1 MVTLI
6 VMDGLGY
13 NENPYGNAVASAGL
27 EHLDKLKAIYP
38 FTTLACSG
46 EEVGLEK
53 GQMGGS
59 EVGHLNIGAGKIVYQ
74 DLTKINKSIDSGQFF
89 NNKAFIDAINHIKK
103 TGGKLHLMGLL
114 SEGGIHSSLKHLKA
128 LIDLAHRNEVKD
140 VCIHAFT
147 DGRDTL
153 KNSGL
158 SFAKQIQDYA
168 KDRAKI
174 VSIIGRVYAMDREK
188 RFERVQK
195 AYNALV
201 LGQAQNY
208 YMDLNQAFEE
218 SYKNGVFDE
227 FIEPTIIGKPQ
238 KIQSGDS
245 VIFFNFRADRAREL
259 TQAIA
264 EQNLDEMELAKI
276 NNLFFVCMTE
286 YNKDFKNVKIAFE
299 PEVITNNLAKIL
311 ADNNLK
317 QFHISETTKYAH
329 VTFFLNGGIE
339 KAYEGEDRVLIE
351 SENVKDFSLTP
362 NMKAVEITE
371 RTLQALALNKYDFI
385 VVNLSNA
392 DMVGHTGNF
401 KATEQAVK
409 IVDKCAYLI
418 ALSTLAV
425 GGDAIITA
433 DHGNADYMLDEG
445 GNAITS
451 HSMSPVP
458 LYLVSNKY
466 KDVKLLK
473 SGALC
478 NIAPTVLKLLNLDIP
493 ADMEKPLF

>member
-6 VMDGLGY
+6 IMDGFGY
-13 NENPYGNAVASAGL
+13 SEVEHGNAILSAGTPY
-27 EHLDKLKAIYP
+27 LDKLKEMYP

-46 EEVGLEK
+46 EAVGLES

-59 EVGHLNIGAGKIVYQ
+59 EVGHLNIGAGRVVYQ
-74 DLTKINKSIDSGQFF
+74 DLTKINNQIKSGQFF
-89 NNKAFIDAINHIKK
+89 ENEAFLKAVNHVKK

-114 SEGGIHSSLKHLKA
+114 SDGGIHSVLNHLKA
-128 LIDLAHRNEVKD
+128 LVDLADKNQLKD

-153 KNSGL
+153 KNSGKD
-158 SFAKQIQDYA
+158 FAKQIEQYT
-168 KDRAKI
+168 KGKAKI
-174 VSIIGRVYAMDREK
+174 ASLIGRVYAMDREK
-188 RFERVQK
+188 RYDRVQK

-201 LGQAQNY
+201 LGQAENY
-208 YMDLNQAFEE
+208 FMSVEEAFDE

-264 EQNLDEMELAKI
+264 EQNIEQMQLA
-276 NNLFFVCMTE
+276 NLHDICFVCMTE
-286 YNKDFKNVKIAFE
+286 YNSEFKNVLVAYK
-299 PEVITNNLAKIL
+299 PEVVENNLAKIIST
-311 ADNNLK
+311 NNFK

-351 SENVKDFSLTP
+351 SENVKDFALTP
-362 NMKAVEITE
+362 NMKAIEITE
-371 RTLQALALNKYDFI
+371 KTLSALAEEKYDFV

-392 DMVGHTGNF
+392 DMVGHSGDFEATK
-401 KATEQAVK
+401 KAIS

-418 ALSTLAV
+418 AISTLAL

-433 DHGNADYMLDEG
+433 DHGNADYMLD
-445 GNAITS
+445 NNNNVITS
-451 HSMSPVP
+451 HSMAPVP
-458 LYLVSNKY
+458 FYLISNKN
-466 KDVKLLK
+466 KNAKLLK
-473 SGALC
+473 NGALC
-478 NIAPTVLKLLNLDIP
+478 NIAPTILKLLNINIP
-493 ADMEKPLF
+493 EDMEKPLF